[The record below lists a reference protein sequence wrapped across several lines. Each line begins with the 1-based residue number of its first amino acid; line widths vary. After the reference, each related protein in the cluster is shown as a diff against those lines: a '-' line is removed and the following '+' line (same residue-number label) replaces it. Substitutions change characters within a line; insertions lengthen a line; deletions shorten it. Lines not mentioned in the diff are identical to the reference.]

1 MKELATA
8 LSKAQSEFTTVPQSG
23 FNPHFKNKFSTFQ
36 DHVDAARPIL
46 ARHGLAISQMPNM
59 MSDGDRFVLTTI
71 LMHESGETIVSNQP
85 IFAMKQD
92 AQSMGSAI
100 TYAKRYAYGAI
111 LGMASG
117 DFEDDG
123 NAATAPSKAAPVAAK
138 TKAPAA
144 KADDWGATNQSIAD
158 RVKAAQHV
166 GELMSLYDEVKGQ
179 INEDDKAL
187 FSQRKTELGKG

>member
-1 MKELATA
+1 MENLAKA
-8 LSKAQSEFTTVPQSG
+8 LAKAQAEFTTVPQSG

-46 ARHGLAISQMPNM
+46 AKHGLAVSQMPNM
-59 MSDGDRFVLTTI
+59 MAESDRFVLTTI
-71 LMHESGETIVSNQP
+71 LMHESGESIVSNQP
-85 IFAMKQD
+85 IFSMKQD

-123 NAATAPSKAAPVAAK
+123 NAATAPAKPTPAKVKA
-138 TKAPAA
+138 TK
-144 KADDWGATNQSIAD
+144 NQTIAD
-158 RVKAAQHV
+158 RVNATQHV
-166 GELMSLYDEVKGQ
+166 GELMSLYEEVKGQ
-179 INEDDKAL
+179 LGEGDTEL
-187 FSQRKTELGKG
+187 FSKRKSELTKG

>member
-1 MKELATA
+1 MNRLATA
-8 LSKAQSEFTTVPQSG
+8 LSKAQAEFTTVPQSG

-46 ARHGLAISQMPNM
+46 AKHGLAISQMPNLIAE
-59 MSDGDRFVLTTI
+59 SDRFVLTTI
-71 LMHESGETIVSNQP
+71 LMHESGESIVSNQP

-123 NAATAPSKAAPVAAK
+123 NAATAP
-138 TKAPAA
+138 APAKPTPA
-144 KADDWGATNQSIAD
+144 PKKADTNQSLAE
-158 RVKAAQHV
+158 RVNATQHV
-166 GELMSLYDEVKGQ
+166 GELMALYEEVKGKLS
-179 INEDDKAL
+179 ESDTAL
-187 FSQRKTELGKG
+187 FSARKAELTKG

>member
-8 LSKAQSEFTTVPQSG
+8 LAKAQAEFTTVPQSG

-46 ARHGLAISQMPNM
+46 ARHGLAISQMPNLLAE
-59 MSDGDRFVLTTI
+59 SDRFVLTTI
-71 LMHESGETIVSNQP
+71 LMHESGEKIVSNQP
-85 IFAMKQD
+85 IFAIKQD

-123 NAATAPSKAAPVAAK
+123 NAATAPAKPTPAPKKVES
-138 TKAPAA
+138 
-144 KADDWGATNQSIAD
+144 NQSLAE
-158 RVKAAQHV
+158 RVNATQHV
-166 GELMSLYDEVKGQ
+166 GELMALYEEVKGKLS
-179 INEDDKAL
+179 ESDRAL
-187 FSQRKTELGKG
+187 FSARKTELTKG